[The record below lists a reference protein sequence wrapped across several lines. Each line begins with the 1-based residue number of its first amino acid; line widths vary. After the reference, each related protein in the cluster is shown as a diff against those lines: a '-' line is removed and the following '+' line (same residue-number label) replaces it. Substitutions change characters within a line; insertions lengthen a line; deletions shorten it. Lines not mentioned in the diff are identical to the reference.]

1 MSEFPDYLDVDYTDG
16 EGETPDDYPT
26 LEGKIEK
33 AIEVTRIGL
42 EQYENPAVMWTG
54 GKDSTLTLYFIKEV
68 AEKFDLET
76 PPAVFIDHYQHFD
89 AIHDFVDHWA
99 EEWDLDV
106 IYARNEDIGAYVDER
121 LERAGFDPTA
131 ADATGPAL
139 LTGVDIDDA
148 CGARCGPVTAYATAG
163 VSNPAALPMEPEASI
178 DSDGVMG
185 DAAEADLE
193 HGRGTVNVIVGTTRA
208 LAPGALANLIA
219 VVAEAKAAT
228 LLAETGFPG
237 TTTDAVVVGHDP
249 TGQPADFSGSGT
261 EVGAAT
267 RACVRDALREALR
280 VHYTDS
286 DVTCPESV
294 SDAVYGVSTDTQ
306 AELFRPPA
314 ADEAVE
320 PES

>member
-1 MSEFPDYLDVDYTDG
+1 MTDAESAYRAIRRDGILQVSRPDTEWISTGWNGGRCTADRVYNVSVPDEWERTD
-16 EGETPDDYPT
+16 
-26 LEGKIEK
+26 L
-33 AIEVTRIGL
+33 
-42 EQYENPAVMWTG
+42 
-54 GKDSTLTLYFIKEV
+54 
-68 AEKFDLET
+68 
-76 PPAVFIDHYQHFD
+76 
-89 AIHDFVDHWA
+89 
-99 EEWDLDV
+99 
-106 IYARNEDIGAYVDER
+106 GAYVDER

-148 CGARCGPVTAYATAG
+148 RGARCGPVTAYATAG
-163 VSNPAALPMEPEASI
+163 VSNPAALPMDPGADT
-178 DSDGVMG
+178 DSDVAV
-185 DAAEADLE
+185 DDTVETELE
-193 HGRGTVNVIVGTTRA
+193 PGRGTVNVIVGTTRA

-219 VVAEAKAAT
+219 VVAEAKATT

-249 TGQPADFSGSGT
+249 AGPPADFSGSGT

-267 RACVRDALREALR
+267 RACVRDALRDALR

-286 DVTCPESV
+286 DVTCPDSV
-294 SDAVYGVSTDTQ
+294 SDAVYGVSTDTR
-306 AELFRPPA
+306 AKVFCPPA